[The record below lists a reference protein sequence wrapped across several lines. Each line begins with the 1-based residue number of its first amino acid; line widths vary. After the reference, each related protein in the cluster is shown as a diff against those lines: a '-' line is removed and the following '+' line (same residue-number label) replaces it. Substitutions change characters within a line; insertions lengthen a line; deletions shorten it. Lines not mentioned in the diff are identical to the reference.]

1 VYGGRLLVVAW
12 EEEKRGRI
20 ATGGCAVEGGEGGM
34 SEADG
39 REKRA
44 REDSKLEFWPACWKG
59 IIDPS
64 HTDVLNYS
72 SLQSREP

>member
-1 VYGGRLLVVAW
+1 
-12 EEEKRGRI
+12 
-20 ATGGCAVEGGEGGM
+20 M

-72 SLQSREP
+72 SFQSREP